1 MTKPVKY
8 HLDKFPPANIDW
20 VRLIPLISAAN
31 KQLGLYDG
39 LIKVIPNE
47 RVLLSPLMVREAVL
61 SSKIEGINISLG
73 EVLEIGAGGN
83 SVPQSKL
90 DDAQEV
96 LNYRLALSFAA
107 NTMSERPFSLHLL
120 REAHELLMSGARGQ
134 NKKPGAFRKEQNWI
148 GKPNCSIDDAN
159 FIPIPPEQLDGGM
172 GRWFKY
178 FQSVEELDQLVQ
190 LAVIHVEFEALHP
203 FMDGNGRIG
212 RMIIPLF
219 LYAKDILSGPNFYM
233 SGYFEARR
241 EQYIEAMR
249 AVSRDGEWTVW
260 CEFFLEGIINQAS
273 QNQGKAQAILDL
285 YLQMRESVREVT
297 HSQYAGLA
305 VDFIFSQPVF
315 STSEFAKASKIPE
328 KTASRILLRL
338 REKDVGI
345 LDTVREGKGRTP
357 AILAFVR
364 LLKIVG

>member
-1 MTKPVKY
+1 MTNPVKY

-31 KQLGLYDG
+31 KKLGLYDG

-47 RVLLSPLMVREAVL
+47 SVLLSPLMGREAVL
-61 SSKIEGINISLG
+61 SSKIEGTNISLS
-73 EVLEIGAGGN
+73 EVLEIEAGGN

-96 LNYRLALSFAA
+96 LNYRLALRFAA
-107 NTMSERPFSLHLL
+107 DTMSERPFSLHLL
-120 REAHELLMSGARGQ
+120 REAHELLMAGVRGQ
-134 NKKPGAFRKEQNWI
+134 DKSPGAFRKEQNWI

-159 FIPIPPEQLDGGM
+159 FIPIPPEQLAEGM
-172 GRWFKY
+172 DRWFKY
-178 FQSVEELDQLVQ
+178 FESAEELDQLVQ

-219 LYAKDILSGPNFYM
+219 LYAKGVLSGPNFYM
-233 SGYFEARR
+233 SGYFEAHR

-249 AVSRDGEWTVW
+249 AVSHDGAWTAW
-260 CEFFLEGIINQAS
+260 CEFFLRGIIDQAS
-273 QNQGKAQAILDL
+273 QNQDKAQAILDL
-285 YLQMRESVREVT
+285 YLQMRESVRELT
-297 HSQYAGLA
+297 HSQYTGPA

-315 STSEFAKASKIPE
+315 STSEFVKASKIPE
-328 KTASRILLRL
+328 MTASRILRRL
-338 REKDVGI
+338 REEDVGI
-345 LDTVREGKGRTP
+345 LEAIREGKGRSP
-357 AILAFVR
+357 ALFV
-364 LLKIVG
+364 LWTS